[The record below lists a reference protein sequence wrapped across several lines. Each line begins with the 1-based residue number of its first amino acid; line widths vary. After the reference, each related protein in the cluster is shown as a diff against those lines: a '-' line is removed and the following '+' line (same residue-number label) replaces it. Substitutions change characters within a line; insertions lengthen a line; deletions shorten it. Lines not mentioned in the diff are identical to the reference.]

1 MKKIEKIRNQFGL
14 TQNDLALL
22 LRVTRS
28 QLSMYELG
36 KRDLPIAAKEQL
48 AQMLGYIQKNPFR
61 VITNKALL
69 KEQEEQ
75 KRKVIHDLM
84 VVNKHQQL
92 MLDKKIDVLERKQQD
107 NLKSLHLVAFL
118 EKQSANKS
126 VDYIHIAQLFEMKA
140 TSEIVKRGLT
150 TLTKLQLK
158 KEVLQAEEQL
168 LEIFLQ
174 KLR

>member
-28 QLSMYELG
+28 QLAMYESG
-36 KRDLPIAAKEQL
+36 KRDLPLAAKEQL
-48 AQMLGYIQKNPFR
+48 AEMLGYIQKKPFR
-61 VITNKALL
+61 VIANKTLL

-75 KRKVIHDLM
+75 KRKVLKDMI
-84 VVNKHQQL
+84 VVNKHKQL
-92 MLDKKIDVLERKQQD
+92 LLDKKINVLERKQQD

-126 VDYIHIAQLFEMKA
+126 ADHAHIVQLFETKA
-140 TSEIVKRGLT
+140 NSEIAKRGLT
-150 TLTKLQLK
+150 TITKLQLK
-158 KEVLQAEEQL
+158 KEVLLAEEQL
-168 LEIFLQ
+168 LESFLH
-174 KLR
+174 KL